1 MENKPYVIFIEG
13 EQAYDTFLGIDY
25 PLLDKLKQFFAEE
38 GVIVQ
43 DMLFTEKT
51 QEEKISE
58 ANTMLD
64 NMRDNQH
71 RLKLMIYFMK

>member
-1 MENKPYVIFIEG
+1 MENKYVIFVEG

-25 PLLDKLKQFFAEE
+25 PLLNKLKKFFANE

-43 DMLFTEKT
+43 DMLFTEKAHA
-51 QEEKISE
+51 ERISE
-58 ANTMLD
+58 ANNMLD

-71 RLKLMIYFMK
+71 RLRLMIYFMK

>member
-1 MENKPYVIFIEG
+1 MKNKYVIFIEG

-43 DMLFTEKT
+43 DMLFTEKSHS
-51 QEEKISE
+51 EMISE
-58 ANTMLD
+58 ANTMLE

-71 RLKLMIYFMK
+71 RL

>member
-1 MENKPYVIFIEG
+1 MENRYVIFIEG
-13 EQAYDTFLGIDY
+13 QEAYDTFLGIDY
-25 PLLDKLKQFFAEE
+25 PLLDKLKQFFDEE

-43 DMLFTEKT
+43 DMLFNEKT
-51 QEEKISE
+51 QAEKISE